1 MSCFVL
7 IHGGW
12 HGGWC
17 WKRVAQLLRS
27 RGHDVFTP
35 SLTGMGD
42 REHLCTPEV
51 GLDTHT
57 ADILSLIRVE
67 RLSDVI
73 LVGHS
78 YGGVIMTLVADQIP
92 SCVSALVYVDAVIPE
107 SGVPGWVGFPSERRE
122 QMLNGAQTLGG
133 WRVPPPD
140 PSIWGI
146 NNEADLRWLRQCCSP
161 HPIKTM
167 RDAPQLTGTW
177 QSIRTKHYILAGAQ
191 PNPRFVTHHHA
202 VSKQADWS
210 TETIMG
216 GHDLMI
222 THSVELADSL
232 GQIAQRVAANS
243 S

>member
-1 MSCFVL
+1 MSSFVL
-7 IHGGW
+7 MHGGW

-17 WKRVAQLLRS
+17 WKKVAMLLRG

-57 ADILSLIRVE
+57 ADILSLLRVE
-67 RLSDVI
+67 QLSDVI

-92 SCVSALVYVDAVIPE
+92 SHLSALVYVDAVIPQA
-107 SGVPGWVGFPSERRE
+107 GVPGWEGFPPERQK
-122 QMLNGAQTLGG
+122 QMLQGAEALGG

-140 PSIWGI
+140 PTAWGI
-146 NNEADLRWLRQCCSP
+146 ENEADLQWLRACCSP

-167 RDAPQLTGTW
+167 RDVPQIRGAW
-177 QSIRTKHYILAGAQ
+177 QSVRTKHYILAGAK
-191 PNPRFVTHHHA
+191 PNPRFVAHHHA
-202 VSKQADWS
+202 VSTQTDWS

-216 GHDLMI
+216 SHDLMV
-222 THSVELADSL
+222 THPSELANSL
-232 GQIAQRVAANS
+232 EKIAQCTMAQI
-243 S
+243 

>member
-1 MSCFVL
+1 MSSFVL

-17 WKRVAQLLRS
+17 WKKVAMLLRG

-42 REHLCTPEV
+42 REHLYTPEV

-57 ADILSLIRVE
+57 ADILSLLRVE
-67 RLSDVI
+67 RLRDVI

-92 SCVSALVYVDAVIPE
+92 SDLSALVYVDAVIPQA
-107 SGVPGWVGFPSERRE
+107 GVPGWEGFPPERQK
-122 QMLNGAQTLGG
+122 QMLKGAEALGG

-140 PSIWGI
+140 PTAWGI
-146 NNEADLRWLRQCCSP
+146 ENEADLQWLRECCSP

-167 RDAPQLTGTW
+167 RDAPQLTGAW
-177 QSIRTKHYILAGAQ
+177 HSVPTKHYILAGAQ
-191 PNPRFVTHHHA
+191 PNPRFLAHYDS

-216 GHDLMI
+216 SHDLMV
-222 THSVELADSL
+222 THPFELAHSL
-232 GQIAQRVAANS
+232 DKIAQRTMNQI
-243 S
+243 